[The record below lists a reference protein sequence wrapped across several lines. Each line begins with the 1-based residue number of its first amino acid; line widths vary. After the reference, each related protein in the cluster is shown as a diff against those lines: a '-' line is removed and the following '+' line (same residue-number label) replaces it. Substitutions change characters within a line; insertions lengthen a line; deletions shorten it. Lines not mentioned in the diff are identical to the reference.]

1 VGYVA
6 RMGDTRNENKIFVG
20 KPEGKRPL
28 VRWKNNRVDL
38 KEAGE
43 ECVEL
48 LSSGSGQG
56 TMPDSCE

>member
-1 VGYVA
+1 
-6 RMGDTRNENKIFVG
+6 MGDTRNENKIFVG